1 MPSKSQKQHDFMVI
15 ACKDAKFAEKNGITQ
30 EAACHFVEEDKKK
43 GLWQKK
49 KKPDKEIYHK
59 W

>member
-15 ACKDAKFAEKNGITQ
+15 ACKDAEFAEKNGIQQ
-30 EAACHFVEEDKKK
+30 EVACHFIAEDKDK
-43 GLWQKK
+43 GLWQKSPKLDK
-49 KKPDKEIYHK
+49 KIYYK

>member
-15 ACKDAKFAEKNGITQ
+15 ACKDAEFAEKNGIQQ
-30 EAACHFVEEDKKK
+30 EVACEYVQADKEE

-49 KKPDKEIYHK
+49 KKDAAIYKK
-59 W
+59 WK